1 MGADMSGTNKVDFD
15 AQTYTVTVA
24 DQLTSAPTAKFE
36 YGYAQFEP
44 EGSADESESVIHAQ
58 LLYEF
63 QARLQQA
70 PEAAL
75 VGDWRCIISVARPF
89 CVSSA
94 AYGNSGHGQA
104 ELGAYPPAIRAQ
116 RDWGDY

>member
-1 MGADMSGTNKVDFD
+1 M
-15 AQTYTVTVA
+15 
-24 DQLTSAPTAKFE
+24 TAKFE

-58 LLYEF
+58 LFYEF

-89 CVSSA
+89 VVSFLIFKMPRPSKRA
-94 AYGNSGHGQA
+94 RFLSDNNPKFSTFGTIFENNRYSNSR
-104 ELGAYPPAIRAQ
+104 AI
-116 RDWGDY
+116 GD